1 MESLPLN
8 PTCQGR
14 CEVNTLSSDM
24 KYCFEKSLCSDS
36 YTLVISTVVFPLL
49 LLGVVETNVS
59 QATKGNVGKESDKWT
74 LVCYTRQADFGK
86 ECSKLQSVR
95 PAVSQCSCGILLGS
109 QKLCVTICQVLKFS
123 GSSAFSM
130 TSKFERSNY
139 KFIVYSFSIVA
150 RQ

>member
-59 QATKGNVGKESDKWT
+59 QAMKG
-74 LVCYTRQADFGK
+74 
-86 ECSKLQSVR
+86 
-95 PAVSQCSCGILLGS
+95 
-109 QKLCVTICQVLKFS
+109 
-123 GSSAFSM
+123 
-130 TSKFERSNY
+130 
-139 KFIVYSFSIVA
+139 IV
-150 RQ
+150 